1 LDGECDMALAGG
13 VGLKTPQKSG
23 YVHQEGM
30 INSPD
35 GRCRAFDA
43 SANGTTWGSGLGIVL
58 LKPLH
63 AALADRD
70 TIHAVIKAS
79 AINND
84 GALKIGY
91 TAPGVEGQAEVVAN
105 AQARANVAPDSISY
119 IETHGTG
126 THLGDLIEIAAL
138 TQAFRAGTDK
148 NRFCALGAV
157 KTNIG
162 HLDAAA
168 GVAGLCKTV
177 LALQHRQIPPT
188 LHFERP
194 NPEIDFENSPFYV
207 NDRLRD
213 WPSNGAPRRA
223 GVSSFGIGGTNA
235 HLIVEEAPEPSASLS
250 ARPWQ
255 VLILS
260 ARSHSVVDNLRTS
273 LAAHLQEHADLNLA
287 DAAYTLG
294 LGRRQ
299 FGHRIAVVCR
309 DRQDA
314 VTALQTP
321 ERYRL
326 GHIPKTQTEDRSI
339 AFLFPGQ
346 GSQYVAMGADLY
358 RTEPVFREHIYY
370 CAERL
375 IDELGLDLRHILYP
389 AADNAEQAAIQL
401 EQTWLTQPALF
412 VTEYALARLWM
423 SWGVKPDATIGHSL
437 GEYVAACLADVFDL
451 DTALTLV
458 ARRGR
463 AIWEQP
469 QGAMLAVSLPVDK
482 IPALLGDDLSLAAI
496 NAAEACVVSGPFPA
510 IEALEIR
517 LTDNNIVCRRLHT
530 SHAFHSSMM
539 EPAVAAF
546 TEVLNTLTLKP
557 PRLPFIS
564 NLTGTWILP
573 EQATDPDYWA
583 RHLRLA
589 VNFEAGIGTL
599 LSDPDRVLLEVGPGT
614 ILSSL
619 ARRHPLA
626 GNTRCVFP
634 SLQQPNTAE
643 TQNMLDSLGRLWC
656 AGVSIDWP
664 AYYAH
669 EQLARI
675 PLPVYPFERQ
685 RYWIDAPAGDA
696 LPLMQNLQKK
706 RPLDEWFYLPGWK
719 PTLTP
724 RALHND
730 DFTEQSLWL
739 VFSDESGLSRQ
750 FIAKLEQAGQDVITV
765 CQGEAYEQNGADY
778 RINPVS
784 PDDYATVIQSIGD
797 RPIHKI
803 LHFWSLSATDTSGPE
818 TFEQAQRNGYYSLL
832 FLGRALAKQSQSGKI
847 SIAVISNHL
856 HDVNG
861 LGESIPEKTTLLGP
875 CL

>member
-1 LDGECDMALAGG
+1 LFQHPTIRSLAARLAQDEIPTPIRIRANTSRNADSSDEIAIIGLTGRFPGADDLETFWDNLREGRESIRFFTDEELLDSGIEAELIALPNYVRANGMLSDVAGFDAAFFGYTPTEAEIIDPQHRLFLENAWHTLEHAGYGAYTRDTAIGVFAGCSHNGYLLRNLMPHLYTSDAHSIYQVMLGSDKDFLSTRVSYALDLTGPSVSVQTACSTSLVAIHMACRSLLDGECDMALAGG

-43 SANGTTWGSGLGIVL
+43 GANGTTWGSGLGVVL

-255 VLILS
+255 VLVLS
-260 ARSHSVVDNLRTS
+260 ARSRSAVENLRTS

-299 FGHRIAVVCR
+299 FAHRIAVVCR

-326 GHIPKTQTEDRSI
+326 GHIPKTQTEDRSV

-358 RTEPVFREHIYY
+358 RTEPVFRE
-370 CAERL
+370 
-375 IDELGLDLRHILYP
+375 
-389 AADNAEQAAIQL
+389 
-401 EQTWLTQPALF
+401 
-412 VTEYALARLWM
+412 
-423 SWGVKPDATIGHSL
+423 
-437 GEYVAACLADVFDL
+437 
-451 DTALTLV
+451 
-458 ARRGR
+458 
-463 AIWEQP
+463 
-469 QGAMLAVSLPVDK
+469 
-482 IPALLGDDLSLAAI
+482 
-496 NAAEACVVSGPFPA
+496 
-510 IEALEIR
+510 
-517 LTDNNIVCRRLHT
+517 
-530 SHAFHSSMM
+530 
-539 EPAVAAF
+539 
-546 TEVLNTLTLKP
+546 
-557 PRLPFIS
+557 
-564 NLTGTWILP
+564 
-573 EQATDPDYWA
+573 
-583 RHLRLA
+583 
-589 VNFEAGIGTL
+589 
-599 LSDPDRVLLEVGPGT
+599 
-614 ILSSL
+614 
-619 ARRHPLA
+619 
-626 GNTRCVFP
+626 
-634 SLQQPNTAE
+634 
-643 TQNMLDSLGRLWC
+643 
-656 AGVSIDWP
+656 
-664 AYYAH
+664 
-669 EQLARI
+669 
-675 PLPVYPFERQ
+675 
-685 RYWIDAPAGDA
+685 
-696 LPLMQNLQKK
+696 
-706 RPLDEWFYLPGWK
+706 
-719 PTLTP
+719 
-724 RALHND
+724 
-730 DFTEQSLWL
+730 
-739 VFSDESGLSRQ
+739 
-750 FIAKLEQAGQDVITV
+750 
-765 CQGEAYEQNGADY
+765 
-778 RINPVS
+778 
-784 PDDYATVIQSIGD
+784 QSITA
-797 RPIHKI
+797 P
-803 LHFWSLSATDTSGPE
+803 
-818 TFEQAQRNGYYSLL
+818 NG
-832 FLGRALAKQSQSGKI
+832 
-847 SIAVISNHL
+847 
-856 HDVNG
+856 
-861 LGESIPEKTTLLGP
+861 
-875 CL
+875 